1 MHRTLPGRLH
11 RNGRSRGRACA
22 ARAAHYRARYV
33 ARNARLVRE
42 ADEHAAA
49 LAARKREIDARDAP
63 AASARDAVAAAIAR
77 AQAKKTGRRK

>member
-1 MHRTLPGRLH
+1 
-11 RNGRSRGRACA
+11 
-22 ARAAHYRARYV
+22 V